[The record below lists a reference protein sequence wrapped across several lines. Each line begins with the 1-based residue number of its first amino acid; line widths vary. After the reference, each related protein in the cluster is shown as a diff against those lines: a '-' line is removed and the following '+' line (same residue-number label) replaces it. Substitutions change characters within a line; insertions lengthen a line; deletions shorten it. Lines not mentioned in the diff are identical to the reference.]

1 MSKKTIV
8 EVSGE
13 ARMQQEAMLAEM
25 QAECTRLKNAAEQVM
40 CDDRDA
46 AVAAATAKV
55 LRERDELRAEVERLR
70 ARVAELEARRPPVA
84 VRQALLAA
92 IRTQTVEAPGGAPN
106 GRTEALVEQ
115 LAQDPHIVALPEP
128 TALVFQ
134 RLLLSLADDTQR
146 LRQAAEAFF
155 GVDLRE
161 ARCPSCGE
169 LADDN
174 HDLLDCQREESR
186 TAAGRE

>member
-1 MSKKTIV
+1 MSTRREELLNLRASIMDHDGDWQV
-8 EVSGE
+8 LRDEI
-13 ARMQQEAMLAEM
+13 LAPLLDE
-25 QAECTRLKNAAEQVM
+25 
-40 CDDRDA
+40 RDA
-46 AVAAATAKV
+46 AK
-55 LRERDELRAEVERLR
+55 